1 MHFTLKEENYVVVEN
16 GSWRIKAG
24 IGVSDTNQSPSVII
38 STEVAK
44 QAESD
49 FDKQNENLGQ
59 QEISSTSDNS
69 GPNSPDNTTQKVTV
83 KEPIYICGSQL
94 RELKESNNSIVT
106 TFPIQRGVIVN
117 WEALEALWRHII
129 LKELNIKRARNECP
143 VLVTVPNSWTKEH
156 FERIAHIFFETFNAP
171 GLYIANQA
179 LMTLYGIGCLSGLVV
194 DVGYGK
200 TEITPII
207 DCSVQYHAAI
217 TIPIGG
223 QDFDEYF
230 LSLLLSDTQ
239 FLMEY
244 GETPDV
250 EIARILKESDNICE
264 VLPDVN
270 FIEDKPDR
278 IEVEFNGR
286 KITIGPERFQ
296 VVNPIFNPLLMKKE
310 GILSLPEAIYQAI
323 SHCEP
328 DKRNIL
334 WENIA
339 FTGGS
344 SLFKGFRERLEKELN
359 VYLYSSDNSGEYQ
372 IKEAKFLKLP
382 EYFSTLKERPE
393 LAGYIG
399 AAITAKFSFPD
410 PKGFINKVD
419 YNEHGPSVVHTKSY

>member
-1 MHFTLKEENYVVVEN
+1 MHFTLKEENYVIIEN
-16 GSWRIKAG
+16 GSWRTKAG
-24 IGVSDTNQSPSVII
+24 IGVSDTNQSPSVVIL
-38 STEVAK
+38 TEVAK

-59 QEISSTSDNS
+59 QEISSISDDS
-69 GPNSPDNTTQKVTV
+69 GPNSPDKVTV
-83 KEPIYICGSQL
+83 REPTYICGSQL
-94 RELKESNNSIVT
+94 KELKESNNNTVS

-117 WEALEALWRHII
+117 WEGLEALWRHII

-171 GLYIANQA
+171 GLYIANQS
-179 LMTLYGIGCLSGLVV
+179 LMTLYGIGCLSGLVI

-217 TIPIGG
+217 TIPIAG

-230 LSLLLSDTQ
+230 LSLLLSDSQ

-244 GETPDV
+244 GETPDIEV
-250 EIARILKESDNICE
+250 ARILKESYNTCE
-264 VLPDVN
+264 VLPDID
-270 FIEDKPDR
+270 FIEDRPDR
-278 IEVEFNGR
+278 IEVECNGR
-286 KITIGPERFQ
+286 KVTIGPERFQ
-296 VVNPIFNPLLMKKE
+296 VVEPIFNPLLTKKE
-310 GILSLPEAIYQAI
+310 GILSLPAAIYQAI

-344 SLFKGFRERLEKELN
+344 SLLKGFKDRLEKELN
-359 VYLYSSDNSGEYQ
+359 VYLYSSNNAGEYQ

-382 EYFSTLKERPE
+382 EYFSTLKEKPE
-393 LAGYIG
+393 LAGYLG

-419 YNEHGPSVVHTKSY
+419 YNEHGPSV